1 MKILSL
7 KTPLTHT
14 RGHFEI
20 IITGAKTA
28 IDDIVQIINK
38 VRLDY
43 CMDYADLDNH
53 ENGNATADYIV
64 HRQDFR
70 KAKEFVK
77 AQIKLVN
84 ASIVDGTI
92 ELEDPK
98 WVTDGDT
105 EGGASI
111 SFCSSCI
118 DNAVTKENGIK
129 DGDTHQESDGPI
141 QCDNCYTPLASTLTA
156 CGSELFTLK
165 AWQVS
170 P

>member
-1 MKILSL
+1 MKILTL

-20 IITGAKTA
+20 IISGAKTA
-28 IDDIVQIINK
+28 VDDIVRIINK

-43 CMDYADLDNH
+43 CMDYADLVNH

-77 AQIKLVN
+77 SQVKSIN
-84 ASIVDGTI
+84 DSIVDGTI
-92 ELEDPK
+92 ELEYPK
-98 WVTDGDT
+98 WVTDGNT

-118 DNAVTKENGIK
+118 DTAVKKENGIK
-129 DGDTHQESDGPI
+129 DGDTPQESDGPL
-141 QCDNCYTPLASTLTA
+141 QCDNCYTPLASTLVE
-156 CGSELFTLK
+156 CGSVLFTLN
-165 AWQVS
+165 AWKVS
-170 P
+170 L